1 MPLKLYL
8 YLRIVAVLLIIASH
22 TNISSS
28 QENKRL
34 EEEDDTLRYI
44 SLLRGPEAELN
55 LNYALLTAAAEGKIN
70 SIRWLIKYGADVN
83 TSTMEGVT
91 PLHFAVGNDKTEA
104 VKVLLEYGPKLDVLS
119 NYSESPLH
127 IAVKKNNTEIAEI
140 LARAGADVNIR
151 DRFGATPLH
160 YACAYGYFSAADML
174 LYYDAAIYTKDNE
187 GTTPL
192 MAAVWAGHANI
203 ADLLL
208 QNGADPSDRDND
220 GFTPFLIAAQ
230 NGDTL
235 IMDLLI
241 KRFVNIYETNNYNYN
256 ALDLCIMSNHK
267 EALEYLLRKGDKWSS
282 SEQSKAV
289 SPYAVAIAYGRTE
302 LINLLTK
309 YNIPQTIHKGF
320 DQVNIVSSTK
330 FNLHDIYTGISAS
343 FKEPLR
349 NFGVLSGID
358 FKPAYTRVII
368 KKEGDVYYQ
377 YMDKSYLFYAGLFK
391 DFRLTDYPLR
401 GNWTLTASLS
411 GGYFF
416 ANRLKGTNE
425 TPGGKIKILPA
436 AGLKWTKNNLLLKAE
451 LEYFR
456 TPFYKIGPLW
466 ITAGIGYTI
475 YFNKI
480 RAPGKYIR
488 WY

>member
-1 MPLKLYL
+1 MPQKLVKYL
-8 YLRIVAVLLIIASH
+8 HFLSVVVIITSH
-22 TNISSS
+22 ANISYS
-28 QENKRL
+28 QENKKM
-34 EEEDDTLRYI
+34 EEEDDTLQYI
-44 SLLRGPEAELN
+44 SLLRGPESELN
-55 LNYALLTAAAEGKIN
+55 LNFALMTAAAEGRIN

-83 TSTMEGVT
+83 ASTMEGVT

-104 VKVLLEYGPKLDVLS
+104 VKVLLEYEPRLDVLS

-127 IAVKKNNTEIAEI
+127 IAIKKNNPEIAEI
-140 LARAGADVNIR
+140 LARAGANVNIR
-151 DRFGATPLH
+151 DRYGATPLH

-174 LYYDAAIYTKDNE
+174 LYYDAAIYARDNE

-208 QNGADPSDRDND
+208 QNGADPSERDRE

-282 SEQSKAV
+282 AEQSKAV
-289 SPYAVAIAYGRTE
+289 SPYAVAIAYGRQDF
-302 LINLLTK
+302 INLLSK
-309 YNIPQTIHKGF
+309 YNIPQTTHKGF
-320 DQVNIVSSTK
+320 DQVNVVAGTK
-330 FNLHDIYTGISAS
+330 FSIHDIYTGISAS

-349 NFGVLSGID
+349 NFGILTGID
-358 FKPAYTRVII
+358 FKPLYTRVLIE
-368 KKEGDVYYQ
+368 KEENTYYQ
-377 YMDKSYLFYAGLFK
+377 YMDKSYLFYGGLFK
-391 DFRLTDYPLR
+391 DFRLTDYPLK
-401 GNWTLTASLS
+401 GNWTASVSLS
-411 GGYFF
+411 AGYFF
-416 ANRLKGTNE
+416 ANKLKGTNE
-425 TPGGKIKILPA
+425 APGNKLKIITK
-436 AGLKWTKNNLLLKAE
+436 AGMKWTKGNILLKAE

-466 ITAGIGYTI
+466 VTAGAGYTI
-475 YFNKI
+475 YFSKV